1 MDQDLTI
8 FVAPYAIVIGGGLI
22 AVGGLTLFGY
32 PWIVKTKTQGIL
44 AIFAG
49 FIILGAIEI
58 QFFTSSAAFLEAQK
72 VVVSDC
78 HLQAD
83 ARHPSKHG
91 TQSEEINNSLKP
103 CLNQAGYEWSP
114 EHQRCKDAPLAM
126 NAYCYLPTA
135 SFSRLITTI
144 QLYFQ

>member
-8 FVAPYAIVIGGGLI
+8 FVAPYAIIIGGGLI
-22 AVGGLTLFGY
+22 AIGGLTLFGY
-32 PWIVKTKTQGIL
+32 PWIVKTRTQGIL
-44 AIFAG
+44 AILAG
-49 FIILGAIEI
+49 LLILGAIEI

-72 VVVSDC
+72 VTVC
-78 HLQAD
+78 HLQAE
-83 ARHPSKHG
+83 AQNPGKQG
-91 TQSEEINNSLKP
+91 TQSEDINTSLKA
-103 CLNQAGYEWSP
+103 CLSRAGYEWSP
-114 EHQRCKDAPLAM
+114 GHRRCQEAPLAM